1 MPYVITQGCVDI
13 MDMSC
18 VDECPVDCIYEGGRK
33 LYINPRECIDCGAC
47 EPVCPQD
54 AIHSDR
60 RVPPGQTDFAADNTR
75 FFTEVL
81 PGREEPLGTPRGARR
96 IGRVGSDTPL
106 VNADPVE

>member
-18 VDECPVDCIYEGGRK
+18 VDECPVDCIYEGARK

-54 AIHSDR
+54 AIYADR
-60 RVPPGQTDFAADNTR
+60 RVPPGQADFAADNTR

-96 IGRVGSDTPL
+96 IGRVGGDTPL
-106 VNADPVE
+106 GNADPAE